1 MEEFLDTYF
10 NYKMLKKNL
19 KRDVWERSFSIINNK
34 YEETGADQPFKYFII
49 SLCMTI
55 VCIFY
60 SIPYILQN
68 IAIGKKDMSIYAS
81 PDELAQRRI
90 RMASLDYGIN
100 YDDKAITPTKLNI
113 QEKKQNALNILREEL
128 AKNNNILVGHI
139 IDTRFPSMSEEE
151 LLTYI
156 NTGKRK
162 KPLMVQRITFGNN
175 LNQAIKV
182 LFSHSVKHRK
192 IKNESNTYLVF
203 EEETVVDLE
212 KRIQDLFM
220 VNVKIK
226 LT

>member
-1 MEEFLDTYF
+1 
-10 NYKMLKKNL
+10 MLKKNL